1 MNVMIVGG
9 GGREHAILEK
19 LRQSPLVDRIY
30 ALPGNGGMQRHAVC
44 VPISAMDLDGVVRF
58 AVDNPVDFAV
68 IGPDDPLIA
77 GVCDRLRA
85 AGIRC
90 FGPSAAAAEIEGS
103 KSFAKE
109 LMKRY
114 GIPTAAYEVFDRTA
128 DAYAYAERAPLPL
141 VIKADG
147 PALGKGVVIAQTRDE
162 AKSAIRA
169 MMEEGVFGAS
179 GSRIVIEAFLTGNE
193 ASVLAFTDGNTIV
206 PMISALDH
214 KRALDGDLGP
224 NTGGMGT
231 VAPNPFVTKEIAS
244 ACMERI
250 FLPTMRAMNAEGRK
264 FTGCLFFGLM
274 LTKDGPKVIEY
285 NCRFGDPETQVVLPL
300 LESDLMEILLAVDE
314 GRLYEVPVRFSA
326 GAACCVVLASGG
338 YPGAY
343 QTGCPILLD
352 GEEEPEGVFLYH
364 AGTKRVDGSLVT
376 SGGRVIGVTA
386 LGGDP
391 AAARA
396 TAYAAAER
404 IHFEHAFFR
413 RDIGAR
419 ALAGGGNETEGKHGR

>member
-1 MNVMIVGG
+1 MKVMIVGG
-9 GGREHAILEK
+9 GGREHAILEQ
-19 LRQSPLVDRIY
+19 LRKSPRIDKIY
-30 ALPGNGGMQRHAVC
+30 ALPGNGGMQEHAIC
-44 VPISAMDLDGVVRF
+44 VPIKATDLDGIVSF
-58 AVDNPVDFAV
+58 AVERGIDFAV

-103 KSFAKE
+103 KSFAKD

-114 GIPTAAYEVFDRTA
+114 GIPTAGYEVFDSA
-128 DAYAYAERAPLPL
+128 ASAYAYVQQAACPL

-147 PALGKGVVIAQTRDE
+147 PALGKGVIIAQTREE
-162 AKSAIRA
+162 ANDAIRA
-169 MMEEGVFGAS
+169 MMEENAFGAS
-179 GSRIVIEAFLTGNE
+179 GSRIVIEEFLTGNE
-193 ASVLAFTDGNTIV
+193 ASVLAFTDGETMV
-206 PMISALDH
+206 PMVSALDH

-231 VAPNPFVTKEIAS
+231 LAPNPYYSKELAT

-264 FTGCLFFGLM
+264 FKGCLFFGLM
-274 LTKDGPKVIEY
+274 FTASGPKVIEY

-300 LESDLMEILLAVDE
+300 LESDLMEILLAVE
-314 GRLYEVPVRFSA
+314 EERLGEVPVRFRA

-343 QTGCPILLD
+343 DTGYPISLGD
-352 GEEEPEGVFLYH
+352 VAAQENVFVYH
-364 AGTKRVDGSLVT
+364 AGTRKEGDRLVT
-376 SGGRVIGVTA
+376 SGGRVLGVTA
-386 LGGDP
+386 LGKDP
-391 AAARA
+391 LAARSA
-396 TAYAAAER
+396 AYTAAER
-404 IHFEHAFFR
+404 VSFEHAFYR
-413 RDIGAR
+413 KDIGAR
-419 ALAGGGNETEGKHGR
+419 ALATAQNRTEG